1 MATRS
6 DEVTLVVPASPEFV
20 RLARLMAAGIA
31 SRMGFSFEEVEDL
44 RIAVDEL
51 WYCLIGPHPEVGTVR
66 LTCSIGTDTL
76 EMDGVAAVEG
86 ASRLHPIAVSEFSG
100 RILDAV
106 VDEYTLEADG
116 ARPSFRLIKRRAAS

>member
-1 MATRS
+1 VATRS
-6 DEVTLVVPASPEFV
+6 EEVTLVVPASPEFV

-31 SRMGFSFEEVEDL
+31 SRMGFSFDEVEDL

-66 LTCSIGTDTL
+66 LTCSIGADAL
-76 EMDGVAAVEG
+76 ELEGVAAVEG
-86 ASRLHPIAVSEFSG
+86 ADAHPTKVSEFSG

-106 VDEYTLEADG
+106 VDEYTLEANG
-116 ARPSFRLIKRRAAS
+116 ARPSFHLVKRRAAG

>member
-6 DEVTLVVPASPEFV
+6 EEVTLVVPASPEFV

-31 SRMGFSFEEVEDL
+31 SRMGFTFDEVEDL

-66 LTCSIGTDTL
+66 LTCSIGADAL
-76 EMDGVAAVEG
+76 EMEGVAAVEG
-86 ASRLHPIAVSEFSG
+86 EQRLHLSTVSEFSG

-106 VDEYTLEADG
+106 VDEYTVEANG
-116 ARPSFRLIKRRAAS
+116 TRPSFRLIKRRATD